1 MVQKM
6 ARLLAMGICVLFV
19 TLLLRGYTAAFTAA
33 HFPYTQP
40 GTYWTDEDGILTVRV
55 SDEPVQSSRAVKRY
69 AYQAD
74 VCWDG
79 EQYAASFGQN
89 PRAPL
94 ALTLEDGSG
103 MTVRD
108 FEWNAYMPNRHTLR
122 LEPADGRQEDAAR
135 LLSGKTELTLHRAE
149 N

>member
-1 MVQKM
+1 MKKI
-6 ARLLAMGICVLFV
+6 ARLLAMGICVLLV

-33 HFPYTQP
+33 HFPDTQP

-69 AYQAD
+69 ACQVS
-74 VCWDG
+74 VCWNG
-79 EQYAASFGQN
+79 ERYAASFGQN

-103 MTVRD
+103 TAACRTAIRSGLSPPTAGRRMPRGSSPERQNSPCTV
-108 FEWNAYMPNRHTLR
+108 
-122 LEPADGRQEDAAR
+122 
-135 LLSGKTELTLHRAE
+135 
-149 N
+149 